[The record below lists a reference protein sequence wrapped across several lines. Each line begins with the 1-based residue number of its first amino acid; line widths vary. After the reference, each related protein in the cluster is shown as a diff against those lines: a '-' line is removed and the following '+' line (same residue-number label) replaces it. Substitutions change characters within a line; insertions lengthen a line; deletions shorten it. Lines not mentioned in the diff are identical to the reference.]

1 MYMPRTCNLLKNLV
15 IHFRTGSKRPQL
27 RPEKLNNPSSY
38 SGHNESYTSVRS
50 SIKRVGVLINFSLPR
65 IVDVLIF
72 PKQKRLA
79 RRATKDADIVNVAAV
94 KLNCL
99 RLNRVRK
106 LHEGGKAAETKNF
119 MNQFFRFSFLSL
131 FS

>member
-1 MYMPRTCNLLKNLV
+1 MRNTYIQPIYRNRYIIIVENQAYCQYRSVSTRSFGNFEKILKLIEFIFAIFKLFDSMYMPRTCNLLKNLV

-72 PKQKRLA
+72 PK
-79 RRATKDADIVNVAAV
+79 
-94 KLNCL
+94 
-99 RLNRVRK
+99 
-106 LHEGGKAAETKNF
+106 
-119 MNQFFRFSFLSL
+119 
-131 FS
+131 